1 MGQRRDRFDARF
13 ANQKSTRR
21 ENSLKKDRAA
31 LRRADDIVKLVKEG
45 TFPYTPAVMSWLS
58 AEMGKKSA
66 QLTEAEI
73 KAFIS

>member
-13 ANQKSTRR
+13 ANQKATRR
-21 ENSLKKDRAA
+21 ENSLKKDRACV
-31 LRRADDIVKLVKEG
+31 RRANTMAKLINEN

-58 AEMGKKSA
+58 LEMGKKSS
-66 QLTEAEI
+66 QLTEAEV